1 MKAIAMSKVYVLM
14 DEKSR
19 ILRCEGGYTTP
30 DSLEGWTQIDEGT
43 GDRYNLCQSNYFD
56 GGLYTEDGIPRY
68 KLVDGQPVERTEEE
82 IKADRLPGAKAARI
96 AKSKADLADYLA
108 SHPLTWTDG
117 NQYSITQEK
126 QAQLTSTLVSAQV
139 DGEPPEWNTTG
150 GQCREWK
157 LEELAALG
165 VAIKHRVKA
174 LVKYQQG
181 QEIAMNAAAT
191 MEELERVVVDYDSV
205 V

>member
-1 MKAIAMSKVYVLM
+1 MVNFPTSKVYVLT
-14 DEKSR
+14 DEKSC
-19 ILRCEGGYTTP
+19 IIRCEGGYTNP
-30 DSLEGWTQIDEGT
+30 DDIEGWTQIDEGT
-43 GDRYNLCQSNYFD
+43 GDRYNLCQSLYFD

-68 KLVDGQPVERTEEE
+68 KLVDGQPVERTKEE
-82 IKADRLPGAKAARI
+82 IQADRLPVAKADRI

-165 VAIKHRVKA
+165 VAIKRRVKA

>member
-1 MKAIAMSKVYVLM
+1 MIQNSYVVYVKVNS
-14 DEKSR
+14 KSQ
-19 ILRCEGGYTTP
+19 IVEVNSSAFLT
-30 DSLEGWTQIDEGT
+30 DVAGWVEIDAGT
-43 GDRYNLCQSNYFD
+43 GERYRHAQGNYLP
-56 GGLYTEDGIPRY
+56 GALYTKDGIPRY

-82 IKADRLPGAKAARI
+82 IQVDRLPGAKAARI
-96 AKSKADLADYLA
+96 AKSKADLANFLA

-181 QEIAMNAAAT
+181 QEIAMNAATT

>member
-1 MKAIAMSKVYVLM
+1 MEMTQSKVYVKA
-14 DEKSR
+14 DERGR
-19 ILRCEGGYTTP
+19 ITLCDGGYTTP
-30 DSLEGWTQIDEGT
+30 EDLTGWVKIDEGT
-43 GDRYNLCQSNYFD
+43 GDKYNLCQSHYFD

-68 KLVDGQPVERTEEE
+68 KLVEGKAVERTEEE
-82 IKADRLPGAKAARI
+82 IMADRLPGERASRI
-96 AKSKADLADYLA
+96 AQSKVDLAHYLE

-157 LEELAALG
+157 LEELSALG
-165 VAIKHRVKA
+165 VAIKRRVKA

-181 QEIAMNAAAT
+181 QELAMNAAAT
-191 MEELERVVVDYDSV
+191 MEELESVVVDYDSV
-205 V
+205 Q

>member
-1 MKAIAMSKVYVLM
+1 MNNEYIVYVQE
-14 DEKSR
+14 DKKNR
-19 ILRCEGGYTTP
+19 IISV
-30 DSLEGWTQIDEGT
+30 DSSEFVSDGWGIAIDRGI
-43 GDRYNLCQSNYFD
+43 GDRYHHAKGNYFK
-56 GGLYTEDGIPRY
+56 GCIYTEDGIPRY
-68 KLVDGQPVERTEEE
+68 KLVDGKPVDRTEEE
-82 IKADRLPGAKAARI
+82 IQADRLPGAKASRI
-96 AKSKADLADYLA
+96 AESKADLANYLA

-165 VAIKHRVKA
+165 MAIKHRVKA

-181 QEIAMNAAAT
+181 QEIAINAAAT

>member
-1 MKAIAMSKVYVLM
+1 MIQNSYVVYVKVNS
-14 DEKSR
+14 KSQ
-19 ILRCEGGYTTP
+19 IVEVNSSAFLT
-30 DSLEGWTQIDEGT
+30 DVAGWVEIDEGT
-43 GDRYNLCQSNYFD
+43 GDRYHHAQGNYFK

-82 IKADRLPGAKAARI
+82 IQADRLPGAKAARI
-96 AKSKADLADYLA
+96 SKSKADLADYLA